1 MSDVQTLSLAESGLA
16 RAAMLSDLR
25 LAVERSLAVHGG
37 LLSAAARAEGRSV
50 EEMADR
56 ALLSGAIERDDPRVE
71 AMASPV
77 ARAAMGAEVGLA
89 DGAARRLSERLM
101 DPAEAARQAA
111 GLLAEAERGATGAD
125 LAALRGSRL
134 GLERLAEIGGPRAA
148 AGLGAAAPI
157 VEQAGLRLAK
167 DAPERAAEAFGLAG
181 AFVEA
186 EREARARIVV
196 KDGLEAR

>member
-1 MSDVQTLSLAESGLA
+1 VSDIQTLSPAESNLA
-16 RAAMLSDLR
+16 RVAMLSDLR
-25 LAVERSLAVHGG
+25 RSVEHSLAVHGG
-37 LLSAAARAEGRSV
+37 LLSAAARAEGRTV
-50 EEMADR
+50 EGMADR
-56 ALLSGAIERDDPRVE
+56 AALSGAIDPRDLRVKV
-71 AMASPV
+71 MASPV
-77 ARAAMGAEVGLA
+77 VLAAIGAEVGLA

-125 LAALRGSRL
+125 LAALRGGRL

-167 DAPERAAEAFGLAG
+167 DAPGRAAEAFGLAG

-186 EREARARIVV
+186 EREARARVAV

>member
-1 MSDVQTLSLAESGLA
+1 MSDVQILSPAESALG

-25 LAVERSLAVHGG
+25 LSVDRSLAAHGG

-56 ALLSGAIERDDPRVE
+56 ALLSGAIGREDPRVE
-71 AMASPV
+71 AMASPM
-77 ARAAMGAEVGLA
+77 ARAAVGAPVGLA
-89 DGAARRLSERLM
+89 DGAERRLSERLM
-101 DPAEAARQAA
+101 DPAAAARRAA
-111 GLLAEAERGATGAD
+111 SLLAEAERDATGAD

-134 GLERLAEIGGPRAA
+134 GLERLAEIGGHRTA

-167 DAPERAAEAFGLAG
+167 DAPGRAAEAFGLAC
-181 AFVEA
+181 AFVEV
-186 EREARARIVV
+186 EREARARVAV
-196 KDGLEAR
+196 KDGPKAR

>member
-1 MSDVQTLSLAESGLA
+1 MSDVQTLSPAESGLA

-25 LAVERSLAVHGG
+25 LSVERSLAAHGG
-37 LLSAAARAEGRSV
+37 LLSAAARAERRSV
-50 EEMADR
+50 EEVADR
-56 ALLSGAIERDDPRVE
+56 ALLSGAIGRDDPRAE
-71 AMASPV
+71 AMASPM
-77 ARAAMGAEVGLA
+77 ARAAVGAEVGLA
-89 DGAARRLSERLM
+89 DGAARRLSERLP

-134 GLERLAEIGGPRAA
+134 GLENLAQIGGHRAA

-167 DAPERAAEAFGLAG
+167 DNPGRAAEAFGLAS

-186 EREARARIVV
+186 ERGARARAAV
-196 KDGLEAR
+196 KGGPEAR